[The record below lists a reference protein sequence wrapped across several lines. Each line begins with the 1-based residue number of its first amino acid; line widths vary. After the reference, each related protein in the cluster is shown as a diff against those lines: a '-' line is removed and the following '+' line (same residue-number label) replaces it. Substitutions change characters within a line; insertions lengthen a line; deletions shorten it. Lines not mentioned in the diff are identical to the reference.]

1 MPLDARSKLDR
12 LKRLKPGDPDFAIFK
27 AGVEEGFNRG
37 RKLSL
42 DYLQEKYLGE
52 DAPDRG
58 TPEANAI
65 LTLARELT
73 QHVKDN
79 S

>member
-1 MPLDARSKLDR
+1 MALDARAKLER
-12 LKRLKPGDPDFAIFK
+12 LKNLRPGDPDYAIFT

-42 DYLQEKYLGE
+42 DFLQEKYLAD

-65 LTLARELT
+65 LTLVRELT
-73 QHVKDN
+73 QHLADN
-79 S
+79 K